1 MAHQEKVKK
10 CDHTRKRQYNKET
23 GKTALGSIEEN
34 VLDSTPISDTQV
46 FSIFGN
52 LMNLRH

>member
-34 VLDSTPISDTQV
+34 VLESTPISDTQV

-52 LMNLRH
+52 LMNLGH